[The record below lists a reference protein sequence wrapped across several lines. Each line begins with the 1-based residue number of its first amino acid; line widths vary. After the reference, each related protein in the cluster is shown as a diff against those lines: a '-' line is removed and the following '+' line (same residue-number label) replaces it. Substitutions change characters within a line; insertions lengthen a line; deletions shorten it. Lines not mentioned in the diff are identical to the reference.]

1 MFAKEEQTALEAAN
15 KIILDKI
22 FKFQQDWFE
31 CAMSG
36 FDLDEIRKLD
46 ALIAENKQK
55 DAIFDKILANKPISQ
70 FEIDLLLADKDLEGH
85 WELIKK
91 HAHPQPV
98 SAAITPCF
106 ITSRQQ
112 LSRILSRSV
121 AATVG

>member
-1 MFAKEEQTALEAAN
+1 MFSKEDQTALEAAN
-15 KIILDKI
+15 RIIVDKI
-22 FKFQQDWFE
+22 FKFQQDWFV

-36 FDLDEIRKLD
+36 FDLDETRKLD
-46 ALIAENKQK
+46 ALIEDNKQK
-55 DAIFDKILANKPISQ
+55 DKIFDKILASQPISQ
-70 FEIDLLLADKDLEGH
+70 FELDLLLADKDLEGH
-85 WELIKK
+85 WNLIKK

-112 LSRILSRSV
+112 LSSILGRSV